1 MNQPPKVVVLLAEGF
16 EEMEAIIF
24 VDVLRRGLVEVTT
37 ASITDDKVIKA
48 SRNTT
53 HISDKLLSELSPD
66 DYDMLYLPGG
76 MKGTEILITS
86 VASKDF
92 AIKFENQ
99 SKFIAA
105 ICAAPNALRKWGVIK
120 SETKFTAF
128 PGSTKL
134 AEGTGGFYTA
144 KRIQEDGNILT
155 SMAPGSA
162 FEFSLYILEKLT
174 NHETRKKVEESLHL
188 PEGKV

>member
-1 MNQPPKVVVLLAEGF
+1 MNQSSKVAVLLADGF

-24 VDVLRRGLVEVTT
+24 VDVLRRGTIDVIT
-37 ASITDDKVIKA
+37 ASISSDKIVKA

-53 HISDKLLSELSPD
+53 HIADSLLSELNPD
-66 DYDMLYLPGG
+66 DFELIFLPGG
-76 MKGTEILITS
+76 MKGTENLIS
-86 VASKDF
+86 SSASKAF
-92 AIKFENQ
+92 ALEFEKQ
-99 SKFIAA
+99 SKYIAA
-105 ICAAPNALRKWGVIK
+105 ICAAPNALRKWGIIK

-128 PGSTKL
+128 PGSTKI

-144 KRIQEDGNILT
+144 QRIQEDGKILT
-155 SMAPGSA
+155 SVAPGSA

-174 NHETRKKVEESLHL
+174 NHEMRKKVEESLHL